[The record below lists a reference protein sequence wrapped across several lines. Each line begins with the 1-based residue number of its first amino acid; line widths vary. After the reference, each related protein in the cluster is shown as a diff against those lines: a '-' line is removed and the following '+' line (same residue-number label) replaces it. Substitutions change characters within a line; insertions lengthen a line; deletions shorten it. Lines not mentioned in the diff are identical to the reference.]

1 MLERNST
8 SEDLRLVS
16 VLSEVI
22 ATITEITV
30 YMRIVNVD
38 KKKPIEY
45 KDVLL
50 PLKKDV
56 RMKYLEKELK

>member
-1 MLERNST
+1 VLERNST
-8 SEDLRLVS
+8 SADLRLVS
-16 VLSEVI
+16 VLSDVI

-30 YMRIVNVD
+30 YKRIVNVD
-38 KKKPIEY
+38 RKKPIVY
-45 KDVLL
+45 KVVLL

>member
-30 YMRIVNVD
+30 YKRIVNVD
-38 KKKPIEY
+38 RKKPIEY
-45 KDVLL
+45 KDVLF

>member
-1 MLERNST
+1 VLERNST
-8 SEDLRLVS
+8 SADLRLVS
-16 VLSEVI
+16 DLSDVI

-30 YMRIVNVD
+30 YKRIVNVD
-38 KKKPIEY
+38 RKKPIVY
-45 KDVLL
+45 KVVLL

>member
-1 MLERNST
+1 MYR
-8 SEDLRLVS
+8 
-16 VLSEVI
+16 
-22 ATITEITV
+22 
-30 YMRIVNVD
+30 RIVNVD

-56 RMKYLEKELK
+56 MMKYLEKEFK